1 MAHLENIV
9 FGIAFS
15 STLIF
20 VTYFITKYN
29 FLLKKALLDRGEYE
43 RFAKRKIRFL
53 ELGCLMVGLGF
64 GLGFSAFFYL
74 GDGQW
79 TELAELMSYVF
90 PLIFGGTGL
99 LVAYFI
105 RRKFEGNA

>member
-9 FGIAFS
+9 MGIALS

-29 FLLKKALLDRGEYE
+29 YLLKKALLDRGEYE
-43 RFAKRKIRFL
+43 RFARRKIRFL

-64 GLGFSAFFYL
+64 GLGFSSFFYVA
-74 GDGQW
+74 GGQW
-79 TELAELMSYVF
+79 TVLAELMSYVF

-99 LVAYFI
+99 LAAYFI

>member
-1 MAHLENIV
+1 MTHLEDIV

-29 FLLKKALLDRGEYE
+29 YLLKKALLDRGEYE

-64 GLGFSAFFYL
+64 GLGFSSFFYL
-74 GDGQW
+74 GEGQW
-79 TELAELMSYVF
+79 TELAELMSYGF

-99 LVAYFI
+99 LAAYFI

>member
-9 FGIAFS
+9 MGIGLA
-15 STLIF
+15 STLIL

-29 FLLKKALLDRGEYE
+29 YLLRKALLDRGEYE

-53 ELGCLMVGLGF
+53 ELGCLMIGIGF
-64 GLGFSAFFYL
+64 GLGFSAFFYVA
-74 GDGQW
+74 GERW
-79 TELAELMSYVF
+79 SIIAELMSYVF

-99 LVAYFI
+99 VLAYFI
-105 RRKFEGNA
+105 RRKFEGNV